1 MKKLLGILLTFALV
15 FTMSGTVYAATDGTS
30 DISAYNGNTESTQAE
45 IMAANKST
53 IKKENGKWYY
63 YNGKGKKDTGKGW
76 KKNSSGKLAYYVGE
90 NGYVTMKIVK
100 SKKDGV
106 TRTYKFANGEWNNN
120 ETKYTAK
127 KKNIKKINGKCFYI
141 DGNGRVDRAKGWKKN
156 KSGKPVYYVDKS
168 GYVTKRIN
176 NKHFQKWNGTEFKN
190 ETPAPKSGIKKIDGK
205 YYYFTKNGNI
215 STVKGWK
222 KNSSGKL
229 AYFVGEKGYVTAKI
243 KDGEYYEW
251 SKTALTKVNN
261 LPKNKTVKKK
271 GKWFYVN
278 SKGKIDLTTGWKNEG
293 TIYVNGGE
301 AQVNKAVKIDGKTY
315 YFDKNGSMKKL
326 NDGWNGSVYVKNGE
340 PVIGTTVQVDG
351 FYNTFD
357 DSGNRV
363 SYAVKNGKIVRSDNG
378 KSVSKTGAYKI
389 GFGSNKDIYYCTKPD
404 GTYQTSGSVTI
415 NGKTYEV
422 ESSGICVLHE
432 THRWSPLDENG
443 QFLEDTDKKTHAAKT
458 EVQDVKVKDAWVEEI
473 KEYRNVCKTCGESF
487 GIDDNKAWLDHVKKT
502 HHGNCENKDVVVNTI
517 PHEAVYEKQEV
528 IVEESWEEHCE
539 NYRCTV
545 CGETMKIRVIEGK
558 DSNGKSRSVWI
569 PEKGGY
575 LLTVRGN
582 VFMRISG
589 KNPLPGDSDITS
601 EKISADESY
610 KNYGFSYLGKYES
623 DNTML
628 DFDYLLLLKDHNIAY

>member
-1 MKKLLGILLTFALV
+1 MKKLLGILLTFVLV
-15 FTMSGTVYAATDGTS
+15 FTMSGAVYAAADGTS

-76 KKNSSGKLAYYVGE
+76 KKNSSGKLAYYVGG

-127 KKNIKKINGKCFYI
+127 KKNIKEINGKCFYI

-190 ETPAPKSGIKKIDGK
+190 ETPAPKSGIKKIGGK

-222 KNSSGKL
+222 KDSSGKL

-243 KDGEYYEW
+243 TSGKYYEW

-261 LPKNKTVKKK
+261 LPKNKIVKKK

-278 SKGKIDLTTGWKNEG
+278 GKGKIDLTTGWKNEG

-301 AQVNKAVKIDGKTY
+301 VQVNKAVKIDGKTY
-315 YFDKNGSMKKL
+315 YFDKNGSEKKL

-363 SYAVKNGKIVRSDNG
+363 SYVVKNGKIVRSDNG

-389 GFGSNKDIYYCTKPD
+389 GSGSNKEIYYCTKSD

-415 NGKTYEV
+415 NGKMYEV

-432 THRWSPLDENG
+432 VHQWSPLDENG
-443 QFLEDTDKKTHAAKT
+443 QLLEDTDKKSHAAKT
-458 EVQDVKVKDAWVEEI
+458 EIQDVKVKDAWNEEI
-473 KEYRNVCKTCGESF
+473 KSDTKKYICKKC
-487 GIDDNKAWLDHVKKT
+487 NKYYDTLDEWYEHSDAT
-502 HHGNCENKDVVVNTI
+502 NHGNYERDYVVVNTI
-517 PHEAVYEKQEV
+517 PHKAVYKKQEV
-528 IVEESWEEHCE
+528 IVEEAWEEWIEHR
-539 NYRCTV
+539 RCSV
-545 CGETMKIRVIEGK
+545 CGEMMEIHRYKGFVDDYGTVSAFIPNKSGDLVTVSNKYVRSIEANK
-558 DSNGKSRSVWI
+558 PYNNSLYV
-569 PEKGGY
+569 
-575 LLTVRGN
+575 
-582 VFMRISG
+582 
-589 KNPLPGDSDITS
+589 
-601 EKISADESY
+601 
-610 KNYGFSYLGKYES
+610 GKYE
-623 DNTML
+623 
-628 DFDYLLLLKDHNIAY
+628 YLNETDKSYLILLSNHNIGY

>member
-15 FTMSGTVYAATDGTS
+15 FTMSGAVCAAADGTS
-30 DISAYNGNTESTQAE
+30 DISAYNGNTGSTQAE

-63 YNGKGKKDTGKGW
+63 YNGKEKKDTGKGW

-90 NGYVTMKIVK
+90 KGYVTMKIVK
-100 SKKDGV
+100 SKKDGG
-106 TRTYKFANGEWNNN
+106 TRTYKCVNGEWNNN
-120 ETKYTAK
+120 ETKYTANK
-127 KKNIKKINGKCFYI
+127 KKIKKINGKCFYI
-141 DGNGRVDRAKGWKKN
+141 NGSGRVDR
-156 KSGKPVYYVDKS
+156 
-168 GYVTKRIN
+168 T
-176 NKHFQKWNGTEFKN
+176 
-190 ETPAPKSGIKKIDGK
+190 
-205 YYYFTKNGNI
+205 
-215 STVKGWK
+215 KGWK

-229 AYFVGEKGYVTAKI
+229 AYYVGKKGYVTAKI

-293 TIYVNGGE
+293 IVYVNGGE
-301 AQVNKAVKIDGKTY
+301 AQVNKAVKIEGKTY
-315 YFDKNGSMKKL
+315 YFDKNGSVKKL

-357 DSGNRV
+357 NSGNRV

-389 GFGSNKDIYYCTKPD
+389 GSGSNKDIYYCTKSD

-415 NGKTYEV
+415 DGKTYEV
-422 ESSGICVLHE
+422 KSTGICVLHE
-432 THRWSPLDENG
+432 VHQWSPLDENG

-458 EVQDVKVKDAWVEEI
+458 EIQDVKVKDAWDEEI
-473 KEYRNVCKTCGESF
+473 KEYKTVCRTCGAYF
-487 GIDDNKAWLDHVKKT
+487 TVGDTKAWKDHVIKT
-502 HHGNCENKDVVVNTI
+502 NHGNCENKDVVVNTI
-517 PHEAVYEKQEV
+517 PHEAVYEKQKV
-528 IVEESWEEHCE
+528 TVEEAWEEHCE
-539 NYRCTV
+539 NYRCMV

-558 DSNGKSRSVWI
+558 DSKGKSRSVWI

-582 VFMRISG
+582 VFMRVSG
-589 KNPLPGDSDITS
+589 KSPLPGNSDITS

-610 KNYGFSYLGKYES
+610 KKYGFSYLGKYES

-628 DFDYLLLLKDHNIAY
+628 DSDYLLLLKDHNIAY

>member
-1 MKKLLGILLTFALV
+1 MKKTKIGMVVLFIMVLFVSVPYVGN
-15 FTMSGTVYAATDGTS
+15 
-30 DISAYNGNTESTQAE
+30 ISAYNGNTESTQAE

-76 KKNSSGKLAYYVGE
+76 KKNSSGKLAYYVGG

-141 DGNGRVDRAKGWKKN
+141 DGNGRVDRTKGWKKN
-156 KSGKPVYYVDKS
+156 KSGKPAYYVDKS
-168 GYVTKRIN
+168 GYVTNRIN
-176 NKHFQKWNGTEFKN
+176 SKHFQKWNGTEFKN
-190 ETPAPKSGIKKIDGK
+190 ETPAPKSGIKTIGGK

-222 KNSSGKL
+222 KDSSGKL

-243 KDGEYYEW
+243 TSGKYYEW
-251 SKTALTKVNN
+251 SRNAFTRVTN

-271 GKWFYVN
+271 EKMFYVDD
-278 SKGKIDLTTGWKNEG
+278 KGKIDLTTGWKNEG
-293 TIYVNGGE
+293 TVYVNGGE
-301 AQVNKAVKIDGKTY
+301 AQVNKAVKIEGKTY
-315 YFDKNGSMKKL
+315 YFDKNGSVKKL

-363 SYAVKNGKIVRSDNG
+363 SYVVKNGKIVRSDNG

-389 GFGSNKDIYYCTKPD
+389 GSGSNKDIYYCTKSD
-404 GTYQTSGSVTI
+404 GTYQTSGSVAI

-422 ESSGICVLHE
+422 KSTGICVLHE
-432 THRWSPLDENG
+432 THQWSPLDENG

-458 EVQDVKVKDAWVEEI
+458 EIQDVKVKDAWDEEI
-473 KEYRNVCKTCGESF
+473 KEYKTVCRTCGAYF
-487 GIDDNKAWLDHVKKT
+487 TVGDTKAWKDHVIKT
-502 HHGNCENKDVVVNTI
+502 NHGNCENKDVVVNTI
-517 PHEAVYEKQEV
+517 PHEAVYEKQKV
-528 IVEESWEEHCE
+528 TVEEAWEEWIEHR
-539 NYRCTV
+539 RCSV
-545 CGETMKIRVIEGK
+545 CGEMMEIHRYKGFVDGYGTVSAFIPNKSGDLVTVSNKYVRSIEANK
-558 DSNGKSRSVWI
+558 PYNNSLYV
-569 PEKGGY
+569 
-575 LLTVRGN
+575 
-582 VFMRISG
+582 
-589 KNPLPGDSDITS
+589 
-601 EKISADESY
+601 
-610 KNYGFSYLGKYES
+610 GKYE
-623 DNTML
+623 
-628 DFDYLLLLKDHNIAY
+628 YLNETDKSYLILLSNHNIGY